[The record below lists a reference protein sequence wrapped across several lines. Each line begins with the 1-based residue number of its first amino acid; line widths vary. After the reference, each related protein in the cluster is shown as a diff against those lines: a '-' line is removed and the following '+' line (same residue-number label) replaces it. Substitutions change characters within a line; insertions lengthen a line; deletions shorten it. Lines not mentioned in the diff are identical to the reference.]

1 MKKYRKIAVIV
12 IAVILIISGLFKS
25 ENDNIKYPN
34 IALDNI
40 PEYSGS
46 PYVVINDNLPFFT
59 EDEYTT
65 NSYETYS
72 DLDRLGRCGVVMASI
87 GKDLMPEEEREA
99 IGQVKPS
106 GWHTVK
112 YDWVDGKYLYNRCH
126 LLGFQLTGE
135 NANERNL
142 ITGTRYLNVEGM
154 LPFENMVADYIKETD
169 NHVLMRVTPVF
180 KEDNLVA
187 SGVLME
193 ALSMEDNGNGIC
205 FNVYCYNVQPGVEIN
220 YASGISKKDENY
232 TFKTEDYK
240 NETSF
245 ILNTSSKK
253 VHRKECSNIKSI
265 KDKNK
270 EIYYG
275 NIDVL
280 LENGYDTCNDCF
292 K

>member
-1 MKKYRKIAVIV
+1 MKRNRKIIILI
-12 IAVILIISGLFKS
+12 IAVILMIFGLLKN
-25 ENDNIKYPN
+25 ENDNTKYSN
-34 IALDNI
+34 ISIDSI
-40 PEYSGS
+40 PEFSGS
-46 PYVVINDNLPFFT
+46 PYLVINDNIPFYT

-65 NSYETYS
+65 KSYETYS
-72 DLDRLGRCGVVMASI
+72 ELDKLGRCGVVMASI
-87 GKDLMPEEEREA
+87 GKDIMPTEEREA

-169 NHVLMRVTPVF
+169 NHVLMRVTPIF

-193 ALSMEDNGNGIC
+193 ALSMEDDGKGIC
-205 FNVYCYNVQPGVEIN
+205 FNVYCYNVQPGVKIN
-220 YASGISKKDENY
+220 YASGISSKDDSYTLESENY
-232 TFKTEDYK
+232 NIESTY
-240 NETSF
+240 

-253 VHRKECSNIKSI
+253 VHKKECSDI
-265 KDKNK
+265 KDIKEKNK
-270 EIYYG
+270 ETYSGILQVL
-275 NIDVL
+275 ID
-280 LENGYDTCNDCF
+280 NGYDTCKACF
-292 K
+292 